1 MCFSFDKVRA
11 ERRRRAAMQAALLP
25 QEFPGGRLRR
35 MRPEDLAAF
44 QAYRALPELG
54 RYQGWSPM
62 SDTTALT
69 FLTDMH
75 YAPLFTPGQWVQLG
89 IAEPETDALVGDI
102 GMYLSDDGSAG
113 EVGFTL
119 QPAAQGRSLATFA
132 VRQALRLL
140 FSATRATHV
149 VGITDA
155 RNLPSVRL
163 LERVGFEFVESR
175 HVVFRGETCTE
186 RVYALARHD
195 DSREAPANQGTTLGV
210 SPRP

>member
-1 MCFSFDKVRA
+1 MDMIRKATCFNFDKARA
-11 ERRRRAAMQAALLP
+11 ERRRLAVMQAVLLP

-35 MRPEDLAAF
+35 MRPGDLAAF

-62 SDTTALT
+62 SDADALA
-69 FLTDMH
+69 FLTDVH
-75 YAPLFTPGQWVQLG
+75 RAPLFTPGHWIQLG

-102 GMYLSDDGSAG
+102 GLYLSDDGSAG

-119 QPAAQGRSLATFA
+119 QPAAQGRGLATLA

-140 FSATRATHV
+140 FSATRAAHV

-163 LERVGFEFVESR
+163 LERMGFEFVESR
-175 HVVFRGETCTE
+175 HVVFRGAPCTE
-186 RVYALARHD
+186 RVYALARNED
-195 DSREAPANQGTTLGV
+195 
-210 SPRP
+210 PRQRTPGR